1 MDESIRQKLNRV
13 YGKGFYD
20 GMKATQ
26 KEQEQPMNEARFNS
40 LYKGLNDQS
49 KRVYQAVPIQA
60 KWSVSQ
66 IIAEIVRVSPSKN
79 DHRSVLFCLN
89 ALKNAGLIKESSTG
103 MWSRVTVRAKVC
115 EPAES
120 IEEVETKAEEI
131 TMPTSDTKKT
141 DAVTEKTTE
150 TALDRIGEL
159 SSQVITIIQSLHK
172 LAADI
177 DAAAIEVEEQIEKI
191 NKDSIRLKK
200 LQEIFKDL
208 QG

>member
-1 MDESIRQKLNRV
+1 
-13 YGKGFYD
+13 
-20 GMKATQ
+20 
-26 KEQEQPMNEARFNS
+26 
-40 LYKGLNDQS
+40 
-49 KRVYQAVPIQA
+49 
-60 KWSVSQ
+60 
-66 IIAEIVRVSPSKN
+66 
-79 DHRSVLFCLN
+79 
-89 ALKNAGLIKESSTG
+89 
-103 MWSRVTVRAKVC
+103 
-115 EPAES
+115 
-120 IEEVETKAEEI
+120 
-131 TMPTSDTKKT
+131 MPTSDTKKT